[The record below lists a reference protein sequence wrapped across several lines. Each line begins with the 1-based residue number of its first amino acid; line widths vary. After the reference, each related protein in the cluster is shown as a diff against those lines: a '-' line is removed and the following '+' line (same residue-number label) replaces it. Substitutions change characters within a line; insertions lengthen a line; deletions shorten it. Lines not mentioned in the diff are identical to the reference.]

1 MMKLSSTKLILGIVL
16 TLTVLGL
23 LRYKPWSRTGAATSR
38 DVIHEGTN
46 KKAIRSL
53 TVGYLPVTCH
63 LTCPVTDFASKTTQ
77 TNTNFNSRVFS
88 DFPTVVSALEAK
100 QIQATFMIVPLAM
113 KLREQGVPVR
123 ICYLGHR
130 DGSEIVV
137 AKNSRARSL
146 VDLKGKKVAIPS
158 PYSNQNFVIHKLM
171 EDYGMQPED
180 INFVVLPPPDMP
192 TSLAS
197 GAIDGYFV
205 GEPFCAKAE
214 LDGIGRVLYYARD
227 IWPNFI
233 SCALVV
239 HEDLIKNNPDVVA
252 DLVRGIA
259 ASGAW
264 AETHRAEAAKLVS
277 PYYRQDEKVLN
288 YVLTADPKRV
298 SYVQLTPTDIDL
310 QQIQDMGLKMGLL
323 TKRIPMSELID
334 RDFVP
339 QVITPA
345 PIDAAKYRN
354 RNKIF
359 TVEKD
364 AQKKSS
370 ATTNICFCYKFIGQT
385 NLTDNFITLKSKK
398 HHYIYFLKI

>member
-1 MMKLSSTKLILGIVL
+1 
-16 TLTVLGL
+16 LGL
-23 LRYKPWSRTGAATSR
+23 LRYRPWSSSGVASAR
-38 DVIHEGTN
+38 DVIHEGSN
-46 KKAIRSL
+46 KKATREL
-53 TVGYLPVTCH
+53 TIGFLPVTCH

-113 KLREQGVPVR
+113 KLREQGVPVK

-137 AKNSRARSL
+137 GKFSKIRSL
-146 VDLKGKKVAIPS
+146 LDLKGKKVAIPS
-158 PYSNQNFVIHKLM
+158 PFSNQNFVMHKLM
-171 EDYGMQPED
+171 TDYGMAQED
-180 INFVVLPPPDMP
+180 ITFVVLPPPDMP

-239 HEDLIKNNPDVVA
+239 HEDLIKSNPEIVQ

-288 YVLTADPKRV
+288 YVLTADPHRV
-298 SYVQLTPTDIDL
+298 SYVNLTPTDADL
-310 QQIQDMGLKMGLL
+310 QMIQDMGITMGML

-339 QVITPA
+339 EVITPA
-345 PIDAAKYRN
+345 DINAATIPGKP
-354 RNKIF
+354 
-359 TVEKD
+359 
-364 AQKKSS
+364 
-370 ATTNICFCYKFIGQT
+370 
-385 NLTDNFITLKSKK
+385 
-398 HHYIYFLKI
+398 

>member
-1 MMKLSSTKLILGIVL
+1 MKINAFGLIIGVVA
-16 TLTVLGL
+16 TLTMLGL
-23 LRYKPWSRTGAATSR
+23 LRYRPWSSNRSVNVR
-38 DVIHEGTN
+38 DVIHEGSN
-46 KKAIRSL
+46 KQALREL
-53 TVGYLPVTCH
+53 TVGFLPVTCH
-63 LTCPVTDFASKTTQ
+63 LTCPVTDYASKTTQ

-100 QIQATFMIVPLAM
+100 QVQATFMIVPLAM
-113 KLREQGVPVR
+113 KLREQGVPVK

-137 AKNSRARSL
+137 AKNGSVRSL
-146 VDLKGKKVAIPS
+146 LDLKGKKVAVPS
-158 PYSNQNFVIHKLM
+158 LYSNQHFVIHKLM
-171 EDYGMQPED
+171 EDYGMKKDD
-180 INFVVLPPPDMP
+180 ISFVVLPPPDMP

-239 HEDLIKNNPDVVA
+239 HEDLIKSKPEIVE

-259 ASGAW
+259 ASGEW

-288 YVLTADPKRV
+288 YVLTADPRRV
-298 SYVQLTPTDIDL
+298 SYVKLTPSDEEL
-310 QQIQDMGLKMGLL
+310 QQIQDMGLKIGLL
-323 TKRIPMSELID
+323 TERIPMNEIID
-334 RDFVP
+334 RKFVP
-339 QVITPA
+339 QEIIPA
-345 PIDAAKYRN
+345 PIDAAKIPQPKN
-354 RNKIF
+354 Q
-359 TVEKD
+359 EE
-364 AQKKSS
+364 
-370 ATTNICFCYKFIGQT
+370 
-385 NLTDNFITLKSKK
+385 
-398 HHYIYFLKI
+398 

>member
-1 MMKLSSTKLILGIVL
+1 MKLTISHIIIGIII
-16 TLTVLGL
+16 TITILGL
-23 LRYKPWSRTGAATSR
+23 LRYRPWNRSIAGNTR
-38 DVIHEGTN
+38 DVIHEGSN
-46 KKAIRSL
+46 KKAIREL
-53 TVGYLPVTCH
+53 TVGFLPVTCH
-63 LTCPVTDFASKTTQ
+63 LTCPVTDYASKTTQ
-77 TNTNFNSRVFS
+77 SGTNFNSRVFS

-113 KLREQGVPVR
+113 KLREQGVPVK

-137 AKNSRARSL
+137 AKNSTYRSL
-146 VDLKGKKVAIPS
+146 LDLKGRKVAIPS
-158 PYSNQNFVIHKLM
+158 IYSNQNFVFHKLM
-171 EDYGMQPED
+171 EDYGMKPDD
-180 INFVVLPPPDMP
+180 IQFVVLPPPDMP

-214 LDGIGRVLYYARD
+214 LDGIGRILYYARD

-239 HEDLIKNNPDVVA
+239 HEDLIRDHPEIVR

-259 ASGAW
+259 QSGAW
-264 AETHRAEAAKLVS
+264 AEIHRAEAAKLAA

-288 YVLTADPKRV
+288 YVLTADPHRV
-298 SYVQLTPTDIDL
+298 SYVQLTPTDEDL
-310 QQIQDMGLKMGLL
+310 QRIQDMGLKLGLL
-323 TKRIPMSELID
+323 TKRIPMKELID

-345 PIDAAKYRN
+345 PIETSRIPEPK
-354 RNKIF
+354 
-359 TVEKD
+359 
-364 AQKKSS
+364 
-370 ATTNICFCYKFIGQT
+370 
-385 NLTDNFITLKSKK
+385 
-398 HHYIYFLKI
+398 

>member
-1 MMKLSSTKLILGIVL
+1 MKLSATSVIIIIVASI
-16 TLTVLGL
+16 TALGL
-23 LRYKPWSRTGAATSR
+23 LRYHPWTNGQNMATK
-38 DVIHEGTN
+38 DVIHEGGN
-46 KKAIRSL
+46 KKANREL

-77 TNTNFNSRVFS
+77 SNTNFNSHVFT

-113 KLREQGVPVR
+113 KLREQGVPVK

-137 AKNSRARSL
+137 AKKSTARSL
-146 VDLKGKKVAIPS
+146 VDLKGKTVAIPS
-158 PYSNQNFVIHKLM
+158 LYSNQNFVFHKLM
-171 EDYGMQPED
+171 ADFGMQPND

-239 HEDLIKNNPDVVA
+239 HEDLIRDNPDVVK

-259 ASGAW
+259 QSGAW
-264 AETHRAEAAKLVS
+264 AETHRAEAAKLAA

-288 YVLTADPKRV
+288 YVLTSDPKRV
-298 SYVQLTPTDIDL
+298 SYVQLTPTDADL
-310 QQIQDMGLKMGLL
+310 QQIEDMGLQMGLFK
-323 TKRIPMSELID
+323 KRISMNDLID

-339 QVITPA
+339 EIIKA
-345 PIDAAKYRN
+345 AAIDDAK
-354 RNKIF
+354 IP
-359 TVEKD
+359 D
-364 AQKKSS
+364 AK
-370 ATTNICFCYKFIGQT
+370 
-385 NLTDNFITLKSKK
+385 TLKKQ
-398 HHYIYFLKI
+398 

>member
-1 MMKLSSTKLILGIVL
+1 MKSTMSRIIVGVILIL
-16 TLTVLGL
+16 TALGL
-23 LRYKPWSRTGAATSR
+23 LRYHPWNRSGATAR
-38 DVIHEGTN
+38 DVIHEGSN
-46 KKAIRSL
+46 KKADREL

-100 QIQATFMIVPLAM
+100 QVQATFMIVPLAM
-113 KLREQGVPVR
+113 KLREQGVPVK

-137 AKNSRARSL
+137 GKYSNIRSL
-146 VDLKGKKVAIPS
+146 LDLKGKKVAIPS
-158 PYSNQNFVIHKLM
+158 EFSNQNFVMHKLM
-171 EDYGMQPED
+171 TDYGMKQDD
-180 INFVVLPPPDMP
+180 IIFIVLPPPDMP

-205 GEPFCAKAE
+205 GEPYCAKAE

-239 HEDLIKNNPDVVA
+239 HEDLIKSNPEIVY

-259 ASGAW
+259 QSGAW

-277 PYYRQDEKVLN
+277 PYFRQDEKVLN
-288 YVLTADPKRV
+288 YVLTADPHRV
-298 SYVQLTPTDIDL
+298 SYVNLTPSDADL
-310 QQIQDMGLKMGLL
+310 QMIQDMGLQMGLL
-323 TKRIPMSELID
+323 KKRIPMNELID
-334 RDFVP
+334 REFVP
-339 QVITPA
+339 EVITPA
-345 PIDAAKYRN
+345 PIDTSEIPE
-354 RNKIF
+354 NK
-359 TVEKD
+359 
-364 AQKKSS
+364 
-370 ATTNICFCYKFIGQT
+370 
-385 NLTDNFITLKSKK
+385 
-398 HHYIYFLKI
+398 